1 MTMPPGTA
9 LVPIVLAV
17 EIMVAGSPCTASD
30 STTPGAFRIDPP
42 TPPAR

>member
-1 MTMPPGTA
+1 MPPGTA

-17 EIMVAGSPCTASD
+17 GIMVAGSPCTASD